1 MKKRIVS
8 ILVISAFI
16 SALISCATV
25 EEHKGAATGAAV
37 GAATGAVAGAVLGSK
52 GHKTETAII
61 GGLVGALV
69 GGAIGHYAFDAKR
82 TREETAKR
90 YDYQTSTGT
99 MVRIENVSAVPDNV
113 SPGEKVEL
121 KITYAVLAPDPQ
133 SVISITETRE
143 IRREGELVGKPEVN
157 VSHNGGTYTSSIPIF
172 MPSDAKKGRYNAI
185 MTVQTQNAKDSKET
199 TFYVK

>member
-16 SALISCATV
+16 SGLLSCATV
-25 EEHKGAATGAAV
+25 EEHKGAATGAGV
-37 GAATGAVAGAVLGSK
+37 GAATGAVAGAVLGRE

-82 TREETAKR
+82 TREETAKK

-99 MVRIENVSAVPDNV
+99 MVRIENVSVLPDNI

-121 KITYAVLAPDPQ
+121 KITYAVLGPDPQ
-133 SVISITETRE
+133 SVISITEIRE

-172 MPSDAKKGRYNAI
+172 MPSDAKKGRYNVV